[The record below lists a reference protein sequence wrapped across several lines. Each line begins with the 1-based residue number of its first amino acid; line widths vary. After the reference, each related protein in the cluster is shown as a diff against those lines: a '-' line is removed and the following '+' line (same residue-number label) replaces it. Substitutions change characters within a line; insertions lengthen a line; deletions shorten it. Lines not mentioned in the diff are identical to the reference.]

1 MNQSLS
7 PEKYIKTRARTLK
20 IDRCLV
26 NGDWNSSMFAHV
38 IIIRKHTN
46 GNFTFAGYLVD
57 LLCLGVKDTFYGF
70 NHYEE
75 EMEELLE
82 TYGLENEMVEIEY
95 ALAHNI
101 IFAGEE
107 LASEYHI
114 PQHRDFVNITKYLL
128 EEDDEKVPLIE
139 IHTGDKDGLPH
150 LIVTSS
156 DANLSALACLKKF
169 AGEGNYHYTVLG
181 EEGLIEGGD
190 YFGEDDED
198 DEDEELNDDFLDCHL
213 WTEDDWRS
221 FISDLTQ
228 ENYSL
233 FLQEF
238 SYIFLMAITKP
249 GLKERGLDITHE
261 LSIADKGVDWNE
273 NGEENEYIKTPEEG
287 VAIEKIYNQ
296 ITKKGVSSK
305 EIKKVLST
313 IQDCIKK
320 WPNNPLFRNYQ
331 YNAYLLLDDIDRA
344 EAEIFETLR
353 LFPDYLVGKTIY
365 ADYLIA
371 YERIDEVPDVF
382 KSKRY
387 LFELYSDRSSFH
399 INEFMHFYTSWL
411 FYYTSKEDY
420 VMADFYARI
429 LEMMPEDLLRD
440 KQHSL
445 LDMMDIQRTML
456 VLKLVSKSKENT
468 EEMDK
473 LISMLINDQAR

>member
-1 MNQSLS
+1 MNQSIS
-7 PEKYIKTRARTLK
+7 PEKYIKTPARTLK
-20 IDRCLV
+20 IDSCLV
-26 NGDWNSSMFAHV
+26 NADWNSSKFAHV
-38 IIIRKHTN
+38 TIIRKHTN

-70 NHYEE
+70 NQLEE
-75 EMEELLE
+75 DMAELSE
-82 TYGLENEMVEIEY
+82 AYGMENEMVEIEY

-107 LASEYHI
+107 FASEYHI

-128 EEDDEKVPLIE
+128 EEDDERVPLIE

-156 DANLSALACLKKF
+156 DSYPSALACLKRY
-169 AGEGNYHYTVLG
+169 AGEGKYHYTVLDK
-181 EEGLIEGGD
+181 EGLIEDGN
-190 YFGEDDED
+190 YFGEDDD
-198 DEDEELNDDFLDCHL
+198 AEELDDDFPDCHL
-213 WTEDDWRS
+213 WTRDDWRS

-228 ENYSL
+228 ENYRL
-233 FLQEF
+233 FMQEF

-249 GLKERGLDITHE
+249 GLEERGLDIINE

-273 NGEENEYIKTPEEG
+273 NGDENEYIKTPEEG

-296 ITKKGVSSK
+296 ITRKGASSK
-305 EIKKVLST
+305 EIKEVLST

-331 YNAYLLLDDIDRA
+331 YNAYLLLNDIDRA

-371 YERIDEVPDVF
+371 HNRIDEVPAVF
-382 KSKRY
+382 NSKRY
-387 LFELYSDRSSFH
+387 LFELYSYRSSFH
-399 INEFMHFYTSWL
+399 INEFMHFNTSWL
-411 FYYTSKEDY
+411 FYYTSNEDY
-420 VMADFYARI
+420 VMADFYTRL
-429 LEMMPEDLLRD
+429 LEIIPGDLLRE
-440 KQHSL
+440 KQHKL
-445 LDMMDIQRTML
+445 LEMMDIQRTML

-468 EEMDK
+468 VEMDK
-473 LISMLINDQAR
+473 LISLLINDLAR